1 MINRLVTLDRIILYR
16 DRFSL
21 GGYSCLS
28 SFLDALDQENFLPY
42 VLLIK
47 RTSQTNVYHLEFEY
61 VYNPLVDRPPMAGW
75 NFINESTLRYFED
88 KGEVSLEATIST
100 GWLLFYLLS
109 WGVLIA
115 LMLYYFMV
123 TGKMLALLGIV
134 IFTAP
139 LLLLYKRDLHL
150 YKRIR
155 SLANEPK

>member
-1 MINRLVTLDRIILYR
+1 VINKLITLDRIVLYR

-21 GGYSCLS
+21 GGTFSN
-28 SFLDALDQENFLPY
+28 FLDALDEENFSPY
-42 VLLIK
+42 VLLIE

-61 VYNPLVDRPPMAGW
+61 IYDPLLDRPPLAGW

-88 KGEVSLEATIST
+88 KGEVLLEATIGT

-109 WGVLIA
+109 WGVFIA
-115 LMLYYFMV
+115 LMLYIFMV

-139 LLLLYKRDLHL
+139 LILLYQRDKHL
-150 YKRIR
+150 YQRIR
-155 SLANEPK
+155 SLANKHE